1 MINIQL
7 MAANYN
13 FIKPMVLISTDV
25 RNQHLAPIF
34 SEIIVK
40 NMFEKYLLPESH
52 KKKFLSSGLSFLKFF
67 IIKFIPTHI
76 YFL

>member
-13 FIKPMVLISTDV
+13 FIKPMVSISTDV

-34 SEIIVK
+34 SEIFVK
-40 NMFEKYLLPESH
+40 NMSEKYLLPVSH
-52 KKKFLSSGLSFLKFF
+52 FKKFLSSGLSFL
-67 IIKFIPTHI
+67 
-76 YFL
+76 

>member
-40 NMFEKYLLPESH
+40 NMYEKYLLPVTH
-52 KKKFLSSGLSFLKFF
+52 FKKILSSGLSFLIFYIFYKNTQN
-67 IIKFIPTHI
+67 KEK
-76 YFL
+76 

>member
-13 FIKPMVLISTDV
+13 FIKPMVLISADV
-25 RNQHLAPIF
+25 RNQHLAPIS

-40 NMFEKYLLPESH
+40 NMFEKYLLPVTH
-52 KKKFLSSGLSFLKFF
+52 LKKKCKLRLIVSYIL
-67 IIKFIPTHI
+67 

>member
-7 MAANYN
+7 MAAIYN

-40 NMFEKYLLPESH
+40 KHVRKIFTSCYSF
-52 KKKFLSSGLSFLKFF
+52 KKKL
-67 IIKFIPTHI
+67 
-76 YFL
+76 